1 MQKLYDTFIGTEIEV
16 KVLNK
21 IPNILSEELEKEIE
35 IFENDKDK
43 AEAIL
48 NAASNMI
55 KEKMEENPAFYE
67 KLSEKIKR
75 IIKDYESKRRIF
87 KRSFGNK
94 I

>member
-55 KEKMEENPAFYE
+55 KEKWKKIP
-67 KLSEKIKR
+67 LSTKNFQK
-75 IIKDYESKRRIF
+75 K
-87 KRSFGNK
+87 
-94 I
+94 